1 MRRILSDKATGT
13 FQGAAYDG
21 TEHFQDTDP
30 LGGTQVTARWLED
43 VQEEICNAIEAI
55 GGVVGSGNDQLGTQL
70 AALDAKII
78 KTPPLS
84 HLSPDNPALANK
96 HFGCVAYSVN
106 VSSSSVQSVTIPT
119 ERCGGLSMLIFSIR
133 TMPAN
138 VPPASVVFDTHWHAA
153 SSGGASH
160 VIPTIKFR
168 DTGYTGPAYTLD
180 FYVTFLIINP
190 LPPVE

>member
-13 FQGAAYDG
+13 FQGAAYYG

-30 LGGTQVTARWLED
+30 LGGTQVTAQWLED
-43 VQEEICNAIEAI
+43 VQEEICNAIEAL

-78 KTPPLS
+78 KTPPVS
-84 HLSPDNPALANK
+84 YLSPDNPALANK
-96 HFGCVAYSVN
+96 HFECVAYSVEI
-106 VSSSSVQSVTIPT
+106 SSSSVQSVTIPT
-119 ERCGGLSMLIFSIR
+119 KRCGSLSMLIFSIR
-133 TMPAN
+133 TLPAN

-153 SSGGASH
+153 GSASY
-160 VIPTIKFR
+160 VVPTIKFR

>member
-1 MRRILSDKATGT
+1 MRRILSDRATGT

-30 LGGTQVTARWLED
+30 LGGTQVTAQWLED

-84 HLSPDNPALANK
+84 HLSPDDPRIANQ
-96 HFGCVAYSVN
+96 HFGCVAYSVEI
-106 VSSSSVQSVTIPT
+106 SSSSVQSVTIPT

-133 TMPAN
+133 TLPAN

-153 SSGGASH
+153 SSG
-160 VIPTIKFR
+160 VLR
-168 DTGYTGPAYTLD
+168 M
-180 FYVTFLIINP
+180 
-190 LPPVE
+190 

>member
-1 MRRILSDKATGT
+1 MRRILSDRATGT
-13 FQGAAYDG
+13 FQGAAYYG

-30 LGGTQVTARWLED
+30 LGGTQVTAQWLED
-43 VQEEICNAIEAI
+43 VQEEICNAIEAL

-84 HLSPDNPALANK
+84 YLSPDNPALANT
-96 HFGCVAYSVN
+96 HFGCVPYSVEI
-106 VSSSSVQSVTIPT
+106 SSSSVQSVTIPT
-119 ERCGGLSMLIFSIR
+119 KRCGSLSMLIFSIR

-168 DTGYTGPAYTLD
+168 DTGYTGPAYPLD